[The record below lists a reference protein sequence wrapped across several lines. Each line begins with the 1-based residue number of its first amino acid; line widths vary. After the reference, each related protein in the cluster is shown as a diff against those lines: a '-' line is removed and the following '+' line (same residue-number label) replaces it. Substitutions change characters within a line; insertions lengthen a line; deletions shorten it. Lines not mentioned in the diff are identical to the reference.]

1 MKLQEENT
9 NAVYVS
15 KMAIIATLAHLLQNS
30 HRYVQ
35 NFLNYLYTQSIYT
48 AAIVAVI
55 YTCLQTINHSLL
67 YLYTYLT
74 IYSFIYL
81 FTY

>member
-35 NFLNYLYTQSIYT
+35 NF
-48 AAIVAVI
+48 
-55 YTCLQTINHSLL
+55 
-67 YLYTYLT
+67 
-74 IYSFIYL
+74 
-81 FTY
+81 